1 MFDWGLVRELSKSK
15 WTVFFVH
22 PEDYHDNHYAVVKPP
37 QKKQRS
43 LSSLFQIQMLL
54 FCIWLVTDHGA
65 MAPWSW
71 FSGLSRS
78 TENASKIRSWTIPG
92 SSIRR
97 FCAPHWGVT
106 NNFFGEAPPTKRRG
120 MSCKLAQAW
129 TSLTANGYPWRGP
142 PNLLWFHCRW
152 HQAASHGWHMGLSEH
167 SGVPRIP
174 VEGTLRSTGHDGGTG
189 ILKHTW
195 QLIGDGGS
203 YCFTIA
209 IIPT

>member
-106 NNFFGEAPPTKRRG
+106 DFFGESAPQKDRVCRV
-120 MSCKLAQAW
+120 
-129 TSLTANGYPWRGP
+129 
-142 PNLLWFHCRW
+142 NLPR
-152 HQAASHGWHMGLSEH
+152 HGQVWPQMCTPEGDHRICYD
-167 SGVPRIP
+167 SGIRNF
-174 VEGTLRSTGHDGGTG
+174 L
-189 ILKHTW
+189 
-195 QLIGDGGS
+195 
-203 YCFTIA
+203 
-209 IIPT
+209 